1 MGFPDITVSYDIPEA
16 AIPNTC
22 IYLYTHLRGEGKM
35 GADQSFSSYFRTAW
49 NAVMW
54 GLWGLVYTGKISLIH
69 VSFPTMFARTRGYP
83 RLLSWNQFRTEAALP
98 WSAQSSWVQSLSG
111 VVSTSLVWVT
121 ATKSLLL
128 NQDNLWQNWLKSY
141 CLLLMGSIW
150 KKQLERMVRGI
161 FIFFLTVQNK

>member
-1 MGFPDITVSYDIPEA
+1 
-16 AIPNTC
+16 
-22 IYLYTHLRGEGKM
+22 
-35 GADQSFSSYFRTAW
+35 
-49 NAVMW
+49 
-54 GLWGLVYTGKISLIH
+54 
-69 VSFPTMFARTRGYP
+69 MFARTRGYP

-111 VVSTSLVWVT
+111 VVSTSLVWVK